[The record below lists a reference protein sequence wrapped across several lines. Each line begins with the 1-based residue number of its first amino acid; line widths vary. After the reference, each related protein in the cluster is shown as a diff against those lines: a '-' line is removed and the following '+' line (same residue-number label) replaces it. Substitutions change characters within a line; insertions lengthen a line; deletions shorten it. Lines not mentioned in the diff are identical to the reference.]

1 MRQIEA
7 LLHYSDI
14 KNWALETIDTE
25 VSAVSRM
32 RELIDEN
39 LFEVVKTILEGDG
52 RVVITGIGKSAA
64 IANKI
69 VATLNST
76 GTPSIFMH
84 AADAVHGDLGIIQT
98 NDVVICLSKSGNTPE
113 IKVLVPLLRS
123 SGNCLVAM
131 VGDKS
136 SFLGQHADYIL
147 DVSVDKEACPHNLA
161 PTTSTTMQLV
171 MGDVLA
177 ICLLNA
183 RGFTSSDFARFHPG
197 GSLGKR
203 LYLRLNDMVD
213 RSNPPKVDVNER
225 VPKVIMEITAKRL
238 GATAVMENGKLVGV
252 ITDGDIRR
260 MLEKSNDISSLK
272 ASDIM
277 GKDPVTM
284 ESDAMARDAA
294 KLLTEK
300 KISQMIVV
308 EDGTYIGMCH
318 IHEFHK
324 EGIL

>member
-1 MRQIEA
+1 MR
-7 LLHYSDI
+7 D
-14 KNWALETIDTE
+14 
-25 VSAVSRM
+25 
-32 RELIDEN
+32 LIDEN
-39 LFEVVKTILEGDG
+39 LFEVVKTILNSDG

-64 IANKI
+64 IAAKI

-76 GTPSIFMH
+76 GTPAIFMH

-113 IKVLVPLLRS
+113 IKVLVPLLKS

-131 VGDKS
+131 VGDKT
-136 SFLGQHADYIL
+136 SFLGLHADYLL
-147 DVSVDKEACPHNLA
+147 DVSVEKEACPHNLA

-183 RGFTSSDFARFHPG
+183 RGFTSADFARFHPG

-203 LYLRLNDMVD
+203 LYLRLSDMVD
-213 RSNPPKVDVNER
+213 RSNRPMVDVNDNIS
-225 VPKVIMEITAKRL
+225 KVITEITARRF
-238 GATAVMENGKLVGV
+238 GASAVMEKGQLVGM

-260 MLEKSNDISSLK
+260 MLEKNGDTSGLK

-277 GKDPVTM
+277 GNNPVTM
-284 ESDAMARDAA
+284 EADEMAKDAA
-294 KLLTEK
+294 LLMTDR
-300 KISQMIVV
+300 KISQILVM
-308 EDGTYIGMCH
+308 ENGNYIGMCH

-324 EGIL
+324 EGIV